1 MDSFTEQLQSEYR
14 IFFSRSKR
22 PETLLIMVKGLV
34 RKNHLHFDES
44 IETYGHAAK
53 VYSELGNRTPVAMFS
68 AAQERLER
76 LIEKGARAN
85 PESLVG

>member
-14 IFFSRSKR
+14 IFFARSKR

-44 IETYGHAAK
+44 IETYRHAAK
-53 VYSELGNRTPVAMFS
+53 VYNELGNRTAVAMFA

-76 LIEKGARAN
+76 LIEKGARVN
-85 PESLVG
+85 PDSLVG